1 MFCAEC
7 DPKWRVHNLESK
19 DEVPLNFA
27 KGNQLYEDNGI
38 KYREYR
44 ALFYEDH

>member
-1 MFCAEC
+1 MAVEG
-7 DPKWRVHNLESK
+7 WAALHLVTHA
-19 DEVPLNFA
+19 A
-27 KGNQLYEDNGI
+27 KEILWYEDNGI

>member
-1 MFCAEC
+1 MDVKPEMM
-7 DPKWRVHNLESK
+7 LI
-19 DEVPLNFA
+19 
-27 KGNQLYEDNGI
+27 YEDNGI